1 MPDTAHWHILGA
13 GSIGGLWAA
22 RLHQAGLAA
31 TVILKPQRLAEYR
44 LAGGL
49 QIEGEG
55 QVNVAAA
62 SPLTLNSPI
71 DQLLVCCKTTQT
83 LPALTSIKNA
93 IHTGT
98 LIVLVQNGMGTD
110 EAVRAAFPGNT
121 VLCGT
126 TTAGAHR
133 ASAFHIIPAGTG
145 PTDIGPTSPG
155 DTSYQPVVDS
165 LSCPG
170 FPVIYQASM
179 APLLWR
185 KLAINCAINPLT
197 VRYQCRNGELL
208 DIADARADLA
218 TLCREIE
225 FVGRAAGF
233 GESLQDLEAVVLDVA
248 QKTASNRSSMLQDVR
263 AGRTTEIDSISG
275 YLCREAKS
283 HGIPAPLNE
292 ALYAEISALTPSL
305 QDSP

>member
-1 MPDTAHWHILGA
+1 MSDTAHWHILGA

-22 RLHQAGLAA
+22 RLHQAERAPV
-31 TVILKPQRLAEYR
+31 VILKSQRLADYH

-55 QVNVAAA
+55 QVDVAAV
-62 SPLTLNSPI
+62 SPQMLTSPI
-71 DQLLVCCKTTQT
+71 DHLLVCCKTTQT
-83 LPALTSIKNA
+83 LPALASIKHA
-93 IHTGT
+93 IHAGT

-110 EAVRAAFPGNT
+110 EAVRAAFPDNI

-133 ASAFHIIPAGTG
+133 AIAFHIIPAGTG

-155 DTSYQPVVDS
+155 DDSYRPVVES

-208 DIADARADLA
+208 DISDAKADLA
-218 TLCREIE
+218 SLCREIE
-225 FVGRAAGF
+225 LVGRAAGF
-233 GESLQDLEAVVLDVA
+233 GESLQNLEAVVLDVA
-248 QKTASNRSSMLQDVR
+248 RKTASNSSSMLQDVR

-275 YLCREAKS
+275 YLCRVARS

-292 ALYAEISALTPSL
+292 ALYAEISALAPSP
-305 QDSP
+305 QGSP